1 VTDPID
7 ALDEWLRRDIVRINT
22 ELEEGYFAERVDV
35 LSGRPHLETLRLALL
50 QQGGALMER
59 LACMPALP
67 EDARARYRLLGLIGH
82 YLAACQRHEA
92 RLSDTKGGRQAAW
105 RLSQRIGISRR
116 RPPLCLRA
124 ISTSDHI
131 SRRIASVTWTI
142 AGRTPATSR
151 PSTRST

>member
-1 VTDPID
+1 
-7 ALDEWLRRDIVRINT
+7 
-22 ELEEGYFAERVDV
+22 V

-92 RLSDTKGGRQAAW
+92 RQSETKGGRQAAW
-105 RLSQRIGISRR
+105 RLSQRIGISLGVVPRFVFALFQR
-116 RPPLCLRA
+116 Q
-124 ISTSDHI
+124 
-131 SRRIASVTWTI
+131 TI
-142 AGRTPATSR
+142 FQDVSPR
-151 PSTRST
+151 